1 MCEAAGGD
9 EQGAARGHTARI
21 GLGMCQAARIPRQ
34 NAAWPAG
41 AMKRRPRARSAGR
54 AASELPADSPFV
66 RGKVPSQHPRHNQ
79 GARRAGGAAWRAGRF
94 KRPPK
99 VAPTQ
104 GAGIRSGR
112 RAGAGAGAAIEP
124 AQGPTQGGPPCQKR
138 AAPTPSETSPSR
150 ASRRGGGRH
159 GHCHPCAACLDGQIA
174 GGITAGGG
182 AARSCPAEARL
193 AANGGNGPRA
203 ARGRPACVGPRNI

>member
-66 RGKVPSQHPRHNQ
+66 RGKVPSQHPRHDQ

-99 VAPTQ
+99 AAAH
-104 GAGIRSGR
+104 AGCRDSKW
-112 RAGAGAGAAIEP
+112 P
-124 AQGPTQGGPPCQKR
+124 AC
-138 AAPTPSETSPSR
+138 
-150 ASRRGGGRH
+150 GGGRW
-159 GHCHPCAACLDGQIA
+159 GRDRACAGPNAGRTAVPKA
-174 GGITAGGG
+174 GGPHPLGDIPKPCQPQGRREARALPSLRSMPRRADRRRHHRRG

>member
-1 MCEAAGGD
+1 MPGGAHPVP
-9 EQGAARGHTARI
+9 ECRVASRGHEAPPPCQVRRTGGVRTASR
-21 GLGMCQAARIPRQ
+21 LPL
-34 NAAWPAG
+34 
-41 AMKRRPRARSAGR
+41 RARQSALAASQARSRREAGR
-54 AASELPADSPFV
+54 RCGME
-66 RGKVPSQHPRHNQ
+66 
-79 GARRAGGAAWRAGRF
+79 AGRF